1 MTSQGKRLSLFSRKK
16 SMSFVFDATRYV
28 PRGDE
33 RSPGTFD
40 HKTSVQLIVLRG
52 TYPELKDWGDLAM
65 SMAWGDY
72 SKAVLLTAWSD
83 KSLDVRDEN
92 FLNFLCWQQTRI
104 PFGWDDKITEL
115 AKANEW
121 RTD

>member
-1 MTSQGKRLSLFSRKK
+1 MG
-16 SMSFVFDATRYV
+16 FVFDATHYV
-28 PRGDE
+28 PAGQE
-33 RSPGTFD
+33 RSLGKFD
-40 HKTSVQLIVLRG
+40 SKTRVQLIVLRG
-52 TYPELKDWGDLAM
+52 AYPELKDWGDLAI

-72 SKAVLLTAWSD
+72 SKAVLLTSWSD

-104 PFGWDDKITEL
+104 PFGWGDATKEL

-121 RTD
+121 RKG